1 MKKFFCVLLVLS
13 LLSVPVFAV
22 DDLIV
27 VDGVDGSDFST
38 FGNTSISDYGISV
51 LSGDQYAVT
60 VSGYFYRYSDGDRA
74 SFAMSDSSPSASAST
89 SEVCKGVRFTNI
101 TASFP
106 AGTLTVDFSEF
117 SSVPS
122 FSTSTAGASVSV
134 SGSSLIITS
143 DGSAQPI
150 LLTSSSSYTP
160 AVSPANA
167 FFLSSSFEPDTSVE
181 PGPGPGEAGVPSG
194 SMNGI
199 QGSRYALS
207 SAYQWETYNQYI
219 GVRKIMYAYS
229 FQGPDG
235 GSNWTSGEIEGEELL
250 YDMAVRIAYNGYKWK
265 IDPTTKDIVFYG
277 YDGGMALAG
286 SWLDMVFRYL
296 TYDYYW
302 GTRLWSNDVS
312 DSWFGAISSS
322 FSYLNYR
329 VNQILDV
336 LANDEDLAIKDATT
350 PEREWVKGYFTGSGD
365 KADSDK
371 YNSLNSD
378 GQALKDFLTPSESAS
393 MSDALTAVESQG
405 YSFWSEN
412 VYQDINQVS
421 STATTDLGDDVPW
434 EEQVNDLYSEHV
446 ALIGGAFDG

>member
-1 MKKFFCVLLVLS
+1 LKKFFCVLLVLS

-60 VSGYFYRYSDGDRA
+60 VSGFFYSYVDGARA
-74 SFAMSDSSPSASAST
+74 SFAMSDSNPSAVART
-89 SEVCKGVRFTNI
+89 GEACKGVRFTNI

-106 AGTLTVDFSEF
+106 AGTLTIDFSEF

-160 AVSPANA
+160 AVAPATA
-167 FFLSSSFEPDTSVE
+167 FLLSSSFVASSGGGGSGGGGEEYT
-181 PGPGPGEAGVPSG
+181 PGYSD
-194 SMNGI
+194 MNGFHGVR
-199 QGSRYALS
+199 QALS
-207 SAYQWETYNQYI
+207 TATEWSTYNQYI
-219 GVRKIMYAYS
+219 GVQDVVMELTNKGVS
-229 FQGPDG
+229 
-235 GSNWTSGEIEGEELL
+235 GSAITGKSTSEFITA
-250 YDMAVRIAYNGYKWK
+250 DVMAGIGFNGWSWK
-265 IDPTTKDIVFYG
+265 IE
-277 YDGGMALAG
+277 DGTIKFSSGAPGG
-286 SWLDMVFRYL
+286 SWLDMIFRYL
-296 TYDYYW
+296 TYDYFW
-302 GTRLWSNDVS
+302 TDRLWSNSVS
-312 DSWFGAISSS
+312 GSWYGAISDN
-322 FSYLNYR
+322 FAYLNFR

-350 PEREWVKGYFTGSGD
+350 SEREWVKGYFTGSGD
-365 KADSDK
+365 KADSSK
-371 YNSLNSD
+371 YNSLDSD

-393 MSDALTAVESQG
+393 MSDALSAVESQG

-421 STATTDLGDDVPW
+421 STATVGFGDNVPW
-434 EEQVNDLYSEHV
+434 DEQINDLYSEHV

>member
-60 VSGYFYRYSDGDRA
+60 VSGYFYRYSDGARA
-74 SFAMSDSSPSASAST
+74 SFAMSDSNPSASASA
-89 SEVCKGVRFTNI
+89 SEVYKGFRFTNI

-106 AGTLTVDFSEF
+106 AGTLTIDFSEF

-134 SGSSLIITS
+134 SGSSLIISS

-167 FFLSSSFEPDTSVE
+167 FFLFSSFVASSGGGSGGGDEFT
-181 PGPGPGEAGVPSG
+181 PGYSD
-194 SMNGI
+194 MNGFHGVR
-199 QGSRYALS
+199 QALS
-207 SAYQWETYNQYI
+207 TATQWSTYNQYI
-219 GVRKIMYAYS
+219 GVQDVVMELTNKGVS
-229 FQGPDG
+229 GPAITG
-235 GSNWTSGEIEGEELL
+235 ESTSDFITA
-250 YDMAVRIAYNGYKWK
+250 DVMAGIGFNGWSWK
-265 IDPTTKDIVFYG
+265 IV
-277 YDGGMALAG
+277 DGTIKFSSGAPGG
-286 SWLDMVFRYL
+286 SWLDMIFRYL
-296 TYDYYW
+296 TYDYFW
-302 GTRLWSNDVS
+302 TDRLWSNSVS
-312 DSWFGAISSS
+312 GSWYGAISDN
-322 FSYLNYR
+322 FAYLNFR

-350 PEREWVKGYFTGSGD
+350 PEREWVKDYFTGSGD
-365 KADSDK
+365 KADSSK

-393 MSDALTAVESQG
+393 MSDALAAVESQG
-405 YSFWSEN
+405 YSFWSES
-412 VYQDINQVS
+412 VYQDINQTS
-421 STATTDLGDDVPW
+421 STATTNLGDDVPW
-434 EEQVNDLYSEHV
+434 EEQINDLYSEHV
-446 ALIGGAFDG
+446 ASIWGAFYD

>member
-27 VDGVDGSDFST
+27 VDGVDGSGFST

-60 VSGYFYRYSDGDRA
+60 VSGYFYRYSDGARA
-74 SFAMSDSSPSASAST
+74 SFAMSDSNPSAHASAR
-89 SEVCKGVRFTNI
+89 EVCRGVRFTNI

-106 AGTLTVDFSEF
+106 AGTLTIDFSEF

-167 FFLSSSFEPDTSVE
+167 FSLSSSFVASSGGGGSGGGEEYT
-181 PGPGPGEAGVPSG
+181 PGYSD
-194 SMNGI
+194 MNGFHGVR
-199 QGSRYALS
+199 QALS
-207 SAYQWETYNQYI
+207 VATKWSTYNQYI
-219 GVRKIMYAYS
+219 GVQDVVMELTNKGVSGSAITGESTSDFITAEVMAGIGFNGWSWKIEDGTIKFSSGA
-229 FQGPDG
+229 PG
-235 GSNWTSGEIEGEELL
+235 GSWI
-250 YDMAVRIAYNGYKWK
+250 DMI
-265 IDPTTKDIVFYG
+265 
-277 YDGGMALAG
+277 
-286 SWLDMVFRYL
+286 FRYL
-296 TYDYYW
+296 TYDYFW
-302 GTRLWSNDVS
+302 TDRLWSNSVS
-312 DSWFGAISSS
+312 GSWYGAISDN
-322 FSYLNYR
+322 FAYLNFR

-350 PEREWVKGYFTGSGD
+350 SEREWVKGYFTGSGD
-365 KADSDK
+365 KADSSK
-371 YNSLNSD
+371 YDSLNSD

-393 MSDALTAVESQG
+393 MSDALAAVESQG
-405 YSFWSEN
+405 YSFWSES
-412 VYQDINQVS
+412 VYQDINQTS
-421 STATTDLGDDVPW
+421 STATTNLGDDVPW
-434 EEQVNDLYSEHV
+434 EEQINDLYSEHV
-446 ALIGGAFDG
+446 ASIWGAFYD

>member
-60 VSGYFYRYSDGDRA
+60 VSGYFYRYSDGARA
-74 SFAMSDSSPSASAST
+74 SFAMSDSNPSASASA

-106 AGTLTVDFSEF
+106 AGTLTIDFSEF

-167 FFLSSSFEPDTSVE
+167 FSLSSSFVASSGGGSTGGDEYT
-181 PGPGPGEAGVPSG
+181 PGYSD
-194 SMNGI
+194 MNGFHGVR
-199 QGSRYALS
+199 QALS
-207 SAYQWETYNQYI
+207 TATQWSTYNQYI
-219 GVRKIMYAYS
+219 GVQDVVMELTNKGVS
-229 FQGPDG
+229 
-235 GSNWTSGEIEGEELL
+235 GSAITGESTSDFITA
-250 YDMAVRIAYNGYKWK
+250 DVMAGIGFNGWSWK
-265 IDPTTKDIVFYG
+265 IE
-277 YDGGMALAG
+277 DGTIKFSSGAPGG
-286 SWLDMVFRYL
+286 SWLDMIFRYL
-296 TYDYYW
+296 TYDYFW
-302 GTRLWSNDVS
+302 TDRLWSNSVS
-312 DSWFGAISSS
+312 GSWYGAISDN
-322 FSYLNYR
+322 FAYLNFR

-350 PEREWVKGYFTGSGD
+350 SEREWVKDYFSGSGD

-393 MSDALTAVESQG
+393 MSDALSAVESQG

-412 VYQDINQVS
+412 VYQDINQSS
-421 STATTDLGDDVPW
+421 STATVGLGDDVPL
-434 EEQVNDLYSEHV
+434 EEQINDLYSEHV
-446 ALIGGAFDG
+446 ASIWGAFYD

>member
-38 FGNTSISDYGISV
+38 FGNTSISDYGINV
-51 LSGDQYAVT
+51 LSGEQYAVT
-60 VSGYFYRYSDGDRA
+60 VSGYFYRYTDGARA
-74 SFAMSDSSPSASAST
+74 SFVMSDSSPSAYASAS
-89 SEVCKGVRFTNI
+89 EVSIGVRFTNI

-106 AGTLTVDFSEF
+106 AGTLTIDFSEF

-167 FFLSSSFEPDTSVE
+167 FSLSSSFVASSGGGGSGGGGEYT
-181 PGPGPGEAGVPSG
+181 PGYSD
-194 SMNGI
+194 MNGFHGVR
-199 QGSRYALS
+199 QALS
-207 SAYQWETYNQYI
+207 TATEWSTYNQYI
-219 GVRKIMYAYS
+219 GVQDVVMELTNKGVS
-229 FQGPDG
+229 
-235 GSNWTSGEIEGEELL
+235 GSAITGESTSDFIIA
-250 YDMAVRIAYNGYKWK
+250 DVMAGIGFNGWSWK
-265 IDPTTKDIVFYG
+265 IE
-277 YDGGMALAG
+277 DGTIKFSSGAPGG
-286 SWLDMVFRYL
+286 SWLDMIFRYL
-296 TYDYYW
+296 TYDYFW
-302 GTRLWSNDVS
+302 TDRLWSNSVS
-312 DSWFGAISSS
+312 GSWYGAISDN
-322 FSYLNYR
+322 FAYLNFR

-350 PEREWVKGYFTGSGD
+350 PEREWVKDYFTGSGD
-365 KADSDK
+365 KADSSK

-378 GQALKDFLTPSESAS
+378 CLSLKDFLTPSESAS
-393 MSDALTAVESQG
+393 MSDALAAVESQG
-405 YSFWSEN
+405 YSFWSES
-412 VYQDINQVS
+412 VYQDINQTS
-421 STATTDLGDDVPW
+421 STAATNLDDDLPW
-434 EEQVNDLYSEHV
+434 EEQINDLYSEHV
-446 ALIGGAFDG
+446 ASIWGAFYD

>member
-60 VSGYFYRYSDGDRA
+60 VSGYFYRYSDGARA
-74 SFAMSDSSPSASAST
+74 SFAMSDSNPSASASA
-89 SEVCKGVRFTNI
+89 SEVCRGVRFTNI

-106 AGTLTVDFSEF
+106 AGTLTIDFSEF

-167 FFLSSSFEPDTSVE
+167 FSLSSSFVASSGGGGSGGGEEYT
-181 PGPGPGEAGVPSG
+181 PGYSD
-194 SMNGI
+194 MNGFHGVR
-199 QGSRYALS
+199 QALS
-207 SAYQWETYNQYI
+207 TATEWSTYNQYI
-219 GVRKIMYAYS
+219 GVQDVVMELTNKGVS
-229 FQGPDG
+229 
-235 GSNWTSGEIEGEELL
+235 GSAITGESTSDFITA
-250 YDMAVRIAYNGYKWK
+250 DVMAGIGFNGWSWK
-265 IDPTTKDIVFYG
+265 IE
-277 YDGGMALAG
+277 DGTIKFSSGAPGG
-286 SWLDMVFRYL
+286 SWLDMIFRYL
-296 TYDYYW
+296 TYDYFW
-302 GTRLWSNDVS
+302 TDRLWSNSVS
-312 DSWFGAISSS
+312 GSWYGAISDN
-322 FSYLNYR
+322 FAYLNFR

-350 PEREWVKGYFTGSGD
+350 SEREWVKGYFTGSGD
-365 KADSDK
+365 KADSSK

-393 MSDALTAVESQG
+393 MSDALAAVESQG
-405 YSFWSEN
+405 YSFWSES
-412 VYQDINQVS
+412 VYQDINQTS
-421 STATTDLGDDVPW
+421 STATTNLGDDVPW
-434 EEQVNDLYSEHV
+434 EEQINDLYSEHV
-446 ALIGGAFDG
+446 ASIWGAFYD